1 MNQIAS
7 IGKQFNWVYESCK
20 KPLLEN
26 KRGVVITVAAAGAI
40 AAAAFVYKRLY
51 PVKLTDSEKIDLA
64 DSCQKYSPRAFASR
78 LWASLSGNDVVEDPN
93 TPEEWF
99 KWIGHA
105 SEEDLRE
112 KMKKVTASYREGSR
126 LLLEDEKAYAIQTWV
141 LSIQPLLTL
150 IKESPTRLHELLV
163 PIQSSPRLAYTILFN
178 CMAPFAAKAIW
189 QGIYEY
195 LPATVRETGN
205 TFMQHNK
212 GKIALFSFGAL
223 VWLYQRM
230 RLEKGI
236 ITNLTENCATFH
248 APHKGLDHVE
258 SYKSGIDNLFQVMQS
273 SQAGELGSNI
283 LWYYPAHTHATFKG
297 EIGRTLAEMAATGR
311 APIQDL
317 QVIELDLRVFLTEYR
332 DENEVYRGWNE
343 ALKFLSKNKNVLV
356 LLTGIDA
363 IKHFF
368 FSRVDDKETRHMKCE
383 KILAALIDRALKR
396 GAFRCLIEMK
406 EEDKQ
411 QMERSPDLY
420 RYFSA
425 VRAPDIQPDE
435 LNQLCQQLYAVSG
448 STSSYKAR
456 EIDNLFRQHLI
467 PVITKTPISPLRI
480 MDIIQ
485 EGVRDRWAR
494 YRLQAD
500 DSIQKKIKVLD
511 EAEEIKE
518 GLLQRVWHYTQ
529 RRQDVPVRL
538 IQKLLLVE
546 KVVLPLL
553 KIEDQHSESDLVSRV
568 QKKFFRLFGPCTAA
582 EEERLKTLPH
592 LLEAVIKG
600 QEDAITLI
608 CNAIYR
614 WRKVPTLNG
623 KPLVLFFAGGPG
635 VGKSETATQLAYHLN
650 SVYGIIDTASQTH
663 ASNVKRINLNRNGQS
678 LLGWDKIKGEILAH
692 LLREPTSVVILE
704 EWDKMG
710 DNEKNNLLELLDDS
724 QNHLQ
729 DPWGF
734 DGTNGPFVDRS
745 SAIFILT
752 SNIEIGEEPQH
763 YLTKIQKG
771 IEASFAKEQH
781 AAPFLSRVDALIPF
795 KHVEQEGAKAV
806 VERALK
812 EYVQM
817 GLISQ
822 AQVKDLQCSL
832 ELQARDIDVRELQR
846 VMQAAIF
853 KHVSP
858 NDQ

>member
-1 MNQIAS
+1 MNQIAL

-26 KRGVVITVAAAGAI
+26 KRGIVITLAAVGAI
-40 AAAAFVYKRLY
+40 AAVAFVYKRLY
-51 PVKLTDSEKIDLA
+51 PVKLTDAEKRDLA
-64 DSCQKYSPRAFASR
+64 DSCQKYSPQVFANR
-78 LWASLSGNDVVEDPN
+78 LQASLSVNDVIENPK

-99 KWIGHA
+99 KWIGNA
-105 SEEDLRE
+105 SYVELRA
-112 KMKKVTASYREGSR
+112 MMDKVTASYREGSR

-195 LPATVRETGN
+195 LPVTVREAGS
-205 TFMQHNK
+205 TFMEHNK

-223 VWLYQRM
+223 VWLYRRM

-236 ITNLTENCATFH
+236 ISNLTENCATFH
-248 APHKGLDHVE
+248 APHKGLDRVE
-258 SYKSGIDNLFQVMQS
+258 SYKKGIDQLFQVMQS
-273 SQAGELGSNI
+273 SQAGELGSNV

-297 EIGRTLAEMAATGR
+297 EIGRTLAEMAAAGR
-311 APIQDL
+311 SPIQDL

-356 LLTGIDA
+356 LLTGIDSL
-363 IKHFF
+363 KNFF
-368 FSRVDDKETRHMKCE
+368 FSKGDDKETRHMKCE

-406 EEDKQ
+406 EDDKQ

-420 RYFSA
+420 RFFSA
-425 VRAPDIQPDE
+425 IRAPDIQPDE
-435 LNQLCQQLYAVSG
+435 LNQLCQQLYSVSD
-448 STSSYKAR
+448 SASSYEAR
-456 EIDNLFRQHLI
+456 EINNLFKQHLI
-467 PVITKTPISPLRI
+467 PIITKTPISPLRI

-485 EGVRDRWAR
+485 EGVRDRWAC

-500 DSIQKKIKVLD
+500 ESVQNKIKALG

-518 GLLQRVWHYTQ
+518 GLLQRVWHYTR

-538 IQKLLLVE
+538 IQELLLAE

-553 KIEDQHSESDLVSRV
+553 KIKGQHSENDLVSRV
-568 QKKFFRLFGPCTAA
+568 QKKFFRLFGPCTAE
-582 EEERLKTLPH
+582 EEERLKNLPD
-592 LLEAVIKG
+592 LLGTVIKG

-650 SVYGIIDTASQTH
+650 SIYGIIDTASQTH
-663 ASNVKRINLNRNGQS
+663 ASNVKRINLNRNGQG

-692 LLREPTSVVILE
+692 LLHEPTSVVILE

-752 SNIEIGEEPQH
+752 SNIEIGNESLH
-763 YLTKIQKG
+763 YLPKIQKG
-771 IEASFAKEQH
+771 IEASFAKGQH

-795 KHVEQEGAKAV
+795 RSVEQEGARAV
-806 VERALK
+806 VERALN

-817 GLISQ
+817 GLISEG
-822 AQVKDLQCSL
+822 QVEDLQESL
-832 ELQARDIDVRELQR
+832 VLQARDIDIRELQR
-846 VMQAAIF
+846 VMQEAIL
-853 KHVSP
+853 KKI
-858 NDQ
+858 NQAE